1 MSEVTAVI
9 YARATE
15 EGTGNLEAQILECR
29 SEAARR
35 GLTVI
40 ETFADGTLG
49 YLAAGPALKQL
60 IDGAANGTFSVVIC
74 VSLDRLS
81 RQNEAVENI
90 ETVLA
95 SKGVTLATCEPDSAR
110 MVATRLNELL
120 TEALRRDKRARGR
133 RAVAEKTLGT
143 SITGRRPHGHACR
156 DQPLAQPVEID
167 QMHADA
173 IRTIYEKNA
182 EGQTAAATFEPLN
195 TGVLPFLPRK
205 KQ

>member
-15 EGTGNLEAQILECR
+15 KGTGDLEAQILECR

-35 GLTVI
+35 GLAVI

-49 YLAAGPALKQL
+49 FLPAGPALKQL

-81 RQNEAVENI
+81 RQNHAVENI
-90 ETVLA
+90 KTVLA
-95 SKGVTLATCEPDSAR
+95 SKGVTLATCEPDNPP
-110 MVATRLNELL
+110 MVTPRLKELV
-120 TEALRRDKRARGR
+120 TGAIRQDRRARGR
-133 RAVAEKTLGT
+133 RAIAEKTLET
-143 SITGRRPHGHACR
+143 SITGRRPHGHASR
-156 DQPLAQPVEID
+156 DQSLAQPVEID
-167 QMHADA
+167 RMHADA
-173 IRTIYEKNA
+173 IRTIHEKSA
-182 EGQTAAATFEPLN
+182 EGQTAAAIFEPLN
-195 TGVLPFLPRK
+195 TSVLPFLPRK